1 MAEQNINQENFLKAF
16 DQEASEKT
24 ETQQNDSTSSF
35 LKAFDSFDEIDLSK
49 SALDLSLE
57 DRFTRNKAL
66 QELYSNDQIS
76 SSTYYNKL
84 EPLTAEEAAYLES
97 QERGEPVDPDTIKES
112 PYLIAKYGVGGV
124 EVNPQFVKD
133 IKVLEDAGVDILS
146 GAPPSIRYDI
156 GRQTDDE
163 MKQKALDL
171 MIENGSVLN
180 YQPTKFG
187 YVLDIPSEEG
197 TKQVLLDE
205 IGFTGKDFL
214 DFTSEIPGMAS
225 YIAAAAAAAPLAY
238 GGGILSM
245 GILPVIAGMAY
256 FTGSS
261 VSDVVNRMSIGGD
274 ITFDTL
280 IEIAKTRGVETAIG
294 VGLDT
299 LFVGGGKLIKGIGQ
313 TAVGPFAKG
322 GDKALK
328 AKLDEIVKNRQVIQ
342 YDNKG
347 NMIMETVEVN
357 GEKILQPKYGPLQL
371 PVGTKTQSPTLKR
384 IEAIAEKIPG
394 GAEVFAIQK
403 DILEKQLIQ
412 LEKQALGVQPIV
424 EVVDDVPRLVYPDVP
439 LKQDVGKQ
447 VLDFASNEI
456 NNQQQAILALR
467 KELIGDIETDL
478 SLAAQEIAG
487 TPSTEF
493 VLTTREVGTK
503 VQGAVEGYRKD
514 VIDETRKAFDNIKKA
529 EGYDSSAV
537 VEVDNLRDLVETV
550 ERKLPTTTR
559 QVKQGKEM
567 VDVTEEIYPKGLKQA
582 FDDIQNLDEMTLEQ
596 ALNYKNILNDALS
609 SGQIIANQ
617 SEALIM
623 PIIKQLDENIEA
635 AIAGMGPDVNRAY
648 DIAMLSAK
656 NKNEILNNQN
666 IKNILSS
673 DKPELIAVKNVLE
686 NDFSTIEVLQQA
698 LGKDAPIFNDIKAA
712 TLNELFQK
720 SRSSLDLNH
729 LNPGKLLN
737 MIDNMSDEMAQF
749 VFGEKKK
756 NVVNA
761 LQAYAFERGTIPDNL
776 LAEYSGN
783 FSEKLKKIKLQE
795 DIAADEWQKEWLT
808 PFLKGDITKVTKEN
822 VIDFTNKFLKTASA
836 DEITTFMNKLPPKLQ
851 ELMKTRVVQDV
862 IEAGRTADPD
872 LFLKAVVETEDQASP
887 ELFNVL
893 VNAYG
898 GGSAGDAKK
907 KLTAIFGEETFDL
920 LTDVGI
926 IQLAKKE
933 TAKEA
938 STAGGLV
945 SGSIL
950 NNILNLKFGAVP
962 QLLKYRLVSK
972 LVTSDVGKKWLTSTA
987 KIPDS
992 RIWDVGV
999 ILPDEVIEVITQ
1011 DIRED
1016 DPAQADQLR
1025 DLLEKSNEDVK
1036 RKEQNLDKQLQSKA
1050 EIPMEEMV
1058 AQAEQ
1063 VPVQIPTTA
1072 VPGSAVS
1079 SAQVVAPL
1087 PTMGGAGQP
1096 VNVARAQQAFPFDP
1110 IFAAAEGGSAN
1121 KQGIMNTSRGRQMVV

>member
-16 DQEASEKT
+16 DQGASEKT
-24 ETQQNDSTSSF
+24 ETQQGDSTSNF

-66 QELYSNDQIS
+66 QELYSKDQIS

-97 QERGEPVDPDTIKES
+97 QQRGEPVDPDTIKES

-156 GRQTDDE
+156 GRQSDEE
-163 MKQKALDL
+163 MKQKTLDL
-171 MIENGSVLN
+171 MVENGSVLA

-187 YVLDIPSEEG
+187 YVLDIPSPEG

-225 YIAAAAAAAPLAY
+225 YIAAAAVAAPLAY

-280 IEIAKTRGVETAIG
+280 LEIAKTRGVETAIG

-299 LFVGGGKLIKGIGQ
+299 LFVGGGRLIKGIGQ

-322 GDKALK
+322 GNKSLK
-328 AKLDEIVKNRQVIQ
+328 AKLDEIVNNRQVVQ

-347 NMIMETVEVN
+347 NVIMETVEIN
-357 GEKILQPKYGPLQL
+357 GEKILQPKMGPLQL
-371 PVGTKTQSPTLKR
+371 TVGIETQSPSMKKV
-384 IEAIAEKIPG
+384 EAIAEKIPG
-394 GAEVFAIQK
+394 GAEIFAIQK
-403 DILEKQLIQ
+403 DILEKQLIE
-412 LEKQALGVQPIV
+412 LEKRAIGLEPVID
-424 EVVDDVPRLVYPDVP
+424 VVDGTPRLIYPEVP
-439 LKQDVGKQ
+439 TKQEVGQQ

-456 NNQQQAILALR
+456 NKEQQKILALR

-514 VIDETRKAFDNIKKA
+514 IIDETRKSFDNIKKA

-550 ERKLPTTTR
+550 ERKLPTTTK
-559 QVKQGKEM
+559 QVKQGKEI

-666 IKNILSS
+666 IKNILGS

-686 NDFSTIEVLQQA
+686 NDFSTIEILQQA

-720 SRSSLDLNH
+720 SRSSLDLGH
-729 LNPGKLLN
+729 LNPSKLLN
-737 MIDNMSDEMAQF
+737 MIDNMSDETAQF

-756 NVVNA
+756 NVVDA
-761 LQAYAFERGTIPDNL
+761 LQAYAFERGTIADNL
-776 LAEYSGN
+776 LAEYNGTL
-783 FSEKLKKIKLQE
+783 SEKLKKIKLQE
-795 DIAADEWQKEWLT
+795 DIAADEWQKEWLN
-808 PFLKGDITKVTKEN
+808 PFLRGDITKVTKEN

-836 DEITTFMNKLPPKLQ
+836 NEITTFMNKLPPKLQ
-851 ELMKTRVVQDV
+851 ELMKTRVVQDI
-862 IEAGRTADPD
+862 IEAGRVADPD
-872 LFLKAVVETEDQASP
+872 SFLRGAVQNETQPSP
-887 ELFNVL
+887 DIYRVL
-893 VNAYG
+893 KNDYG
-898 GGSAGDAKK
+898 AGSITDAKQ
-907 KLTAIFGEETFDL
+907 KLNAVFGEDTYKL
-920 LTDVGI
+920 LEDVGI
-926 IQLAKKE
+926 IQLAKKDS
-933 TAKEA
+933 AKEA
-938 STAGGLV
+938 AAAGGLV

-950 NNILNLKFGAVP
+950 SNLITFNFSMVP

-972 LVTSDVGKKWLTSTA
+972 LITSDVGKKWLTSTA
-987 KIPDS
+987 QIPDS
-992 RIWDVGV
+992 RIFDVGV
-999 ILPDEVIEVITQ
+999 ILPDEVIQVITQ
-1011 DIRED
+1011 DIGED
-1016 DPAQADQLR
+1016 DPSQANQVR
-1025 DLLEKSNEDVK
+1025 DILEKANEEVEK
-1036 RKEQNLDKQLQSKA
+1036 KQNNLDKQLQSKA
-1050 EIPMEEMV
+1050 EIPMKEMV

-1063 VPVQIPTTA
+1063 VPVQIPTTT
-1072 VPGSAVS
+1072 VPGSEIS

-1087 PTMGGAGQP
+1087 PTMGAQP
-1096 VNVARAQQAFPFDP
+1096 QQMNIARAQQAFPFDP
-1110 IFAAAEGGSAN
+1110 IFAAGGGSIN

>member
-1 MAEQNINQENFLKAF
+1 MAEEKIDSNNFLKAF
-16 DQEASEKT
+16 DEGTETEAVKT
-24 ETQQNDSTSSF
+24 EDNF
-35 LKAFDSFDEIDLSK
+35 LKAFDSFDDIDLSK

-146 GAPPSIRYDI
+146 GAPPSIRFDI

-171 MIENGSVLN
+171 MVESGSVLA

-187 YVLDIPSEEG
+187 YILDIPSEEG

-214 DFTSEIPGMAS
+214 DFSSEIPGMAS
-225 YIAAAAAAAPLAY
+225 YIGAAVAAAPLAY

-245 GILPVIAGMAY
+245 GILPVIAGAAY

-261 VSDVVNRMSIGGD
+261 VSDIVNRMSIGGD

-280 IEIAKTRGVETAIG
+280 GEIMKQRGIETAIG
-294 VGLDT
+294 ALIDT

-412 LEKQALGVQPIV
+412 LEKQALGVTPTV
-424 EVVDDVPRLVYPDVP
+424 EVVDGVPRLVYPEVP

-514 VIDETRKAFDNIKKA
+514 IIDETRKSFDNIKKA
-529 EGYDSSAV
+529 DGYDSGAV
-537 VEVDNLRDLVETV
+537 VEVDNLRGLVETV
-550 ERKLPTTTR
+550 ERKLPTTTK

-567 VDVTEEIYPKGLKQA
+567 VDVTEEIYPKGLKQV
-582 FDDIQNLDEMTLEQ
+582 FDDIQNLDEMSLEQ

-617 SEALIM
+617 SEALIT

-635 AIAGMGPDVNRAY
+635 AIAGMGPDVNQAY
-648 DIAMLSAK
+648 NTAMMLAK
-656 NKNEILNNQN
+656 EKGKILNNQN

-686 NDFSTIEVLQQA
+686 NDFSTIEILQQA

-720 SRSSLDLNH
+720 SRSSLDLDH

-737 MIDNMSDEMAQF
+737 MIDGMSDEMAQF
-749 VFGEKKK
+749 VFGENKKR
-756 NVVNA
+756 VTDA
-761 LQAYAFERGTIPDNL
+761 LKAYALERGTIADNL
-776 LAEYSGN
+776 LVEYSGS

-851 ELMKTRVVQDV
+851 ELLKTRVVQDV
-862 IEAGRTADPD
+862 IEAGRVADPD
-872 LFLKAVVETEDQASP
+872 SFLRGAVQNEAQPSP
-887 ELFNVL
+887 EMTNVL
-893 VNAYG
+893 ENLYG

-907 KLTAIFGEETFDL
+907 KLIAIFGEDNFNL
-920 LTDVGI
+920 LSDVGV

-933 TAKEA
+933 TAKEGA
-938 STAGGLV
+938 VAGGLV

-950 NNILNLKFGAVP
+950 NNILSLNFGAVP

-972 LVTSDVGKKWLTSTA
+972 LVTSNVGKKWLTSTA
-987 KIPDS
+987 QIPDS
-992 RIWDVGV
+992 RIYDVGV

-1025 DLLEKSNEDVK
+1025 EILEKANEEVEK
-1036 RKEQNLDKQLQSKA
+1036 KQNNLDKQLRSKTDVV
-1050 EIPMEEMV
+1050 EQEV
-1058 AQAEQ
+1058 VSQASQ
-1063 VPVQIPTTA
+1063 VPVEVPTTA
-1072 VPGSAVS
+1072 IPGSSIS

-1087 PTMGGAGQP
+1087 PTMGGQP
-1096 VNVARAQQAFPFDP
+1096 QQTNVARAQQAFPFDP
-1110 IFAAAEGGSAN
+1110 IFAAADGGIAD
-1121 KQGIMNTSRGRQMVV
+1121 KGIMNTSRGRQMVV

>member
-1 MAEQNINQENFLKAF
+1 MAEEKIDSNNFLEAF
-16 DQEASEKT
+16 DEGTETVKT
-24 ETQQNDSTSSF
+24 EDNF
-35 LKAFDSFDEIDLSK
+35 LKAFDSFDDIDLSK

-57 DRFTRNKAL
+57 DRFTRNRAL

-76 SSTYYNKL
+76 STTYYNKL
-84 EPLTAEEAAYLES
+84 EPLTIEEAAYLES

-146 GAPPSIRYDI
+146 GAPPSIRFDI

-163 MKQKALDL
+163 MKQKSLDL
-171 MIENGSVLN
+171 MVENGNVLA
-180 YQPTKFG
+180 YTPTKFG

-214 DFTSEIPGMAS
+214 DFTSEIPGIAA
-225 YIAAAAAAAPLAY
+225 YIGAAAAAAPLAY

-245 GILPVIAGMAY
+245 GILPIIAGMAY

-280 IEIAKTRGVETAIG
+280 TEIGKTRGIETAIG

-299 LFVGGGKLIKGIGQ
+299 LFVGTGRFIKGVGQ
-313 TAVGPFAKG
+313 TTVGPFAKG

-412 LEKQALGVQPIV
+412 LEKQALGVEPIV
-424 EVVDDVPRLVYPDVP
+424 EIVDDVPKLVYPDVP
-439 LKQDVGKQ
+439 LKQEVGEK
-447 VLDFASNEI
+447 VLDFTSTEI

-467 KELIGDIETDL
+467 KGLIEDIETDL
-478 SLAAQEIAG
+478 SLAAQEISG
-487 TPSTEF
+487 TPTTEF
-493 VLTTREVGTK
+493 VLTTRQVGTK
-503 VQGAVEGYRKD
+503 VQDAVEGYRKD
-514 VIDETRKAFDNIKKA
+514 IVEETRKSFDNIKKTD
-529 EGYDSSAV
+529 GYDSSAV
-537 VEVDNLRDLVETV
+537 VEVDNLRGLVETV
-550 ERKLPTTTR
+550 ERKLPTTTK
-559 QVKQGKEM
+559 QVKKNKEM
-567 VDVTEEIYPKGLKQA
+567 VDVTEEIYPKGLKQV

-617 SEALIM
+617 SEALIT

-635 AIAGMGPDVNRAY
+635 AIAGMGPDVNQAY
-648 DIAMLSAK
+648 NTAMTLAK
-656 NKNEILNNQN
+656 EKAKILNNQN
-666 IKNILSS
+666 IKNILGS
-673 DKPELIAVKNVLE
+673 DKPELIAVKSVLE
-686 NDFSTIEVLQQA
+686 NDFSTIEILQQA

-720 SRSSLDLNH
+720 SKSSLDLDH

-737 MIDNMSDEMAQF
+737 MIDNMSDEMTQF

-756 NVVNA
+756 RVTDA
-761 LQAYAFERGTIPDNL
+761 LKAYALERGTIANDL
-776 LAEYSGN
+776 LAEYNGN

-808 PFLKGDITKVTKEN
+808 PFLNGDITKVTKEN

-836 DEITTFMNKLPPKLQ
+836 DEITTFLNKLPPKLR

-862 IEAGRTADPD
+862 IEAGRVADPD
-872 LFLKAVVETEDQASP
+872 LFLKAVVATEDQASP

-933 TAKEA
+933 TAKEGA
-938 STAGGLV
+938 TAGGLV

-950 NNILNLKFGAVP
+950 NNILSLNFGAIP

-987 KIPDS
+987 QIPDS
-992 RIWDVGV
+992 RIYDVGV

-1025 DLLEKSNEDVK
+1025 DILEKANEEVEK
-1036 RKEQNLDKQLQSKA
+1036 KTRNLDKQLPSFLNAPVK
-1050 EIPMEEMV
+1050 EKE
-1058 AQAEQ
+1058 AQADQ
-1063 VPVQIPTTA
+1063 VPVEVPTTA
-1072 VPGSAVS
+1072 IPGSSIS

-1087 PTMGGAGQP
+1087 PTMSGQP
-1096 VNVARAQQAFPFDP
+1096 QQTNVARAQQAFPFDP
-1110 IFAAAEGGSAN
+1110 IFAAAEGGIAD
-1121 KQGIMNTSRGRQMVV
+1121 KGIMNTSRGRQMVV